1 MLASCL
7 SSYRWLSGGHRRTFT
22 LPLAALLAVLVAAP
36 AYAAPR
42 SGKEIYAALCARCHG
57 PNGEGTEEHYPE
69 RLAGQLSLGELT
81 KLIDETMPSKE
92 PHKCTGEDAVAVAQY
107 IFETFYSPLAQE
119 RNRPARIEL
128 SRLTVRQYQNVV
140 SDLIAS
146 FRPAGTID
154 PRQGL
159 KAEYYKGRRFRSDAL
174 VEERLDPQVDF
185 DFGTVSPVPGKTEDH
200 EFLIRWEGA
209 VFAPDSGEYE
219 FVVRTEHAARLWVN
233 DQEQPLIDAWVKSG
247 NDTEYRASL
256 TLLGGRMYP
265 LTLEFSKAKQ
275 GVDDSAK
282 QKSKPVS
289 LPASIRL
296 LWKRPHS
303 VLEPVPSG
311 CLSPS
316 RLSERFVLTTPLPPD
331 DRNVGYEKG
340 TAISRAWDNA
350 TTEAALEVASYVSRN
365 RASLAQIRERPRFDI
380 GSPSG
385 RTFRRR
391 ENDASNPPDTPQQR
405 QEKLRAF
412 CRAFVE
418 RAFRR
423 PLDPEQAELYVDR
436 QFAEA
441 RDEETAVKR
450 VVLLA
455 LKSPR
460 FLYRELGGDP
470 NDPFHVASRLSL
482 GLWDSLPDQTLW
494 QAASSGQL
502 ATRDQ
507 IVAQAQR
514 MLPDPRTRS
523 KIRQFLLQWLKV
535 DQPPDI
541 AKDRSKFPDFDE
553 YVIADLRTSLEL
565 FLDDVVWSETSDFRE
580 LLLADWLYLNGRLAK
595 LYRPDIAPDAPFIKV
610 QVDPGHRAGVLS
622 HPYLMAGF
630 AYTAS
635 SSPIHRGVF
644 LARSVLGR
652 SLRPPPE
659 AVAPL
664 PVELHANLTTRE
676 RVTLQTKPE
685 ACQSCHGMIN
695 PLGFTLE
702 HFDAV
707 GRFRVVDAG
716 KPIDAT
722 GTYRTRSGKLVH
734 FNGVRDLAQFLADS
748 DETRSAFVEQLF
760 HYLIK
765 QPIRAY
771 GPSMLTDLRNSFA
784 GKEFNIQKLA
794 VEIVA
799 AAAVVPVAG
808 QPAEAASSSASS
820 ASSGA
825 AEGRSDAKE
834 AAGRP

>member
-1 MLASCL
+1 VPASSLRPSC
-7 SSYRWLSGGHRRTFT
+7 WPTGARRTT
-22 LPLAALLAVLVAAP
+22 LALLAGIILAGWLAAP
-36 AYAAPR
+36 LPAAPR

-69 RLAGQLSLGELT
+69 RLAGQLSLNELT
-81 KLIDETMPSKE
+81 RLIDETMPSKE
-92 PHKCTGEDAVAVAQY
+92 PHKCTGEDAARVAQY
-107 IFETFYSPLAQE
+107 IYETFYSPLAQE

-146 FRPAGTID
+146 FRPAATVD
-154 PRQGL
+154 PRAGL

-174 VEERLDPQVDF
+174 VEERIDPQIDF
-185 DFGTVSPVPGKTEDH
+185 DFGTVTPVPGKTEDH

-209 VFAPDSGEYE
+209 VFAPDTGEYE

-247 NDTEYRASL
+247 NDTEYRGTLA
-256 TLLGGRMYP
+256 LLGGRMYP

-289 LPASIRL
+289 PPASIRL

-303 VLEPVPSG
+303 VLEPVPSR

-316 RLSERFVLTTPLPPD
+316 RLPERFVLTTPFPPD
-331 DRNVGYEKG
+331 DRSVGYEKG

-350 TTEAALEVASYVSRN
+350 TTEAALEVASYVAQH
-365 RASLAQIRERPRFDI
+365 RAALAQIRERPRFDI

-391 ENDASNPPDTPQQR
+391 EGSETPDTPEQR

-412 CRAFVE
+412 CRTFVE

-423 PLDPEQAELYVDR
+423 PLDPQLAEQFVDR

-470 NDPFHVASRLSL
+470 NDPFHVASRLAL

-494 QAASSGQL
+494 NAAASGQL
-502 ATRDQ
+502 ATREQ

-523 KIRQFLLQWLKV
+523 KIREFLLQWLKV

-541 AKDRSKFPDFDE
+541 AKDRSKFPEFDE
-553 YVIADLRTSLEL
+553 HVIADLRTSLDL
-565 FLDDVVWSETSDFRE
+565 FLEEVVWSDTSDFRE
-580 LLLADWLYLNGRLAK
+580 LLLADWLYLNGRLAQ
-595 LYRPDIAPDAPFIKV
+595 LYRPDLPPDAPFTKV
-610 QVDPGHRAGVLS
+610 QVDPGRRAGVLS

-630 AYTAS
+630 AYTAT

-644 LARSVLGR
+644 IARSVLGR

-659 AVAPL
+659 AVSPL

-676 RVTLQTKPE
+676 RVALQTKPE
-685 ACQSCHGMIN
+685 ACQSCHAMIN

-707 GRFRVVDAG
+707 GRFRVEEAG
-716 KPIDAT
+716 KPIDAS

-765 QPIRAY
+765 QPIMAY

-784 GKEFNIQKLA
+784 QKEFNIQKL
-794 VEIVA
+794 VVDIVA
-799 AAAVVPVAG
+799 AAAVVPVPD
-808 QPAEAASSSASS
+808 QPAESASG
-820 ASSGA
+820 SGA
-825 AEGRSDAKE
+825 AARAVEGE
-834 AAGRP
+834 ATGRP

>member
-1 MLASCL
+1 MLARLLRPSCRL
-7 SSYRWLSGGHRRTFT
+7 TSVRAAARPLLVGGFV
-22 LPLAALLAVLVAAP
+22 LGLFVAPLA
-36 AYAAPR
+36 AAPR
-42 SGKEIYAALCARCHG
+42 SGKEIYATLCARCHG

-81 KLIDETMPSKE
+81 KLIDETMPAKE
-92 PHKCTGEDAVAVAQY
+92 PHKCTGEDAALVAQY
-107 IFETFYSPLAQE
+107 IYETFYSPLAQE

-140 SDLIAS
+140 SDLVAS
-146 FRPAGTID
+146 FRPAGMID

-159 KAEYYKGRRFRSDAL
+159 KAEYYKGRRFRSEAL
-174 VEERLDPQVDF
+174 VEERIDPQVDF
-185 DFGTVSPVPGKTEDH
+185 DFGTLTPVPGKTEDH
-200 EFLIRWEGA
+200 EFLIRWEGT

-247 NDTEYRASL
+247 NETEYRGAV

-289 LPASIRL
+289 PPASIRL

-303 VLEPVPSG
+303 VLEPVPSR

-316 RLSERFVLTTPLPPD
+316 RLPERFVLTTPFPPD
-331 DRNVGYEKG
+331 DRSVGYEKG
-340 TAISRAWDNA
+340 TAISRAWDQA
-350 TTEAALEVASYVSRN
+350 TTEAALEVASYVARH
-365 RASLAQIRERPRFDI
+365 RAALAQIRERPRFDI

-391 ENDASNPPDTPQQR
+391 SEGSDPPDTPQQR
-405 QEKLRAF
+405 EEKLRAF
-412 CRAFVE
+412 CRTFVE

-423 PLDPEQAELYVDR
+423 PLDPQHAQWFVDR

-460 FLYRELGGDP
+460 FLYRELGGAP
-470 NDPFHVASRLSL
+470 NDPFHVASRLAF
-482 GLWDSLPDQTLW
+482 GLWDSLPDQPLW
-494 QAASSGQL
+494 EAAASGQL
-502 ATRDQ
+502 ATREQ
-507 IVAQAQR
+507 IVAHAQR
-514 MLPDPRTRS
+514 MLPDLRTRS
-523 KIRQFLLQWLKV
+523 KIREFLLQWLKV

-541 AKDRSKFPDFDE
+541 AKDRSQFPDFDE
-553 YVIADLRTSLEL
+553 HVIADLRTSLDL
-565 FLDDVVWSETSDFRE
+565 FLEDVVWSEKSDFRE

-595 LYRPDIAPDAPFIKV
+595 LYRSDIAPDAPFVKV
-610 QVDPGHRAGVLS
+610 QVDPGRRAGVLS

-630 AYTAS
+630 AYTAA

-644 LARSVLGR
+644 IARSVLGR

-659 AVAPL
+659 AVSPL
-664 PVELHANLTTRE
+664 PVELHAHLTTRE

-685 ACQSCHGMIN
+685 ACQSCHAMIN

-707 GRFRVVDAG
+707 GRFRVEDAG
-716 KPIDAT
+716 KPIDAS

-734 FNGVRDLAQFLADS
+734 FNGVRDLAQFLANS
-748 DETRSAFVEQLF
+748 DETRLAFVEQLF

-771 GPSMLTDLRNSFA
+771 GPSMLADLRNSFVE
-784 GKEFNIQKLA
+784 KEFNIQKLA
-794 VEIVA
+794 VDIVA
-799 AAAVVPVAG
+799 AAAILPVAD
-808 QPAEAASSSASS
+808 QPAAGESSS
-820 ASSGA
+820 GGP
-825 AEGRSDAKE
+825 GRSVEGE
-834 AAGRP
+834 AGGRP